1 MTASAATAAP
11 GWALTHI
18 DPRKFLFSFSS
29 FIAAAATLGIAFSA
43 SLPRPWWALLTVY
56 VTAQPMAGAFRP
68 KIFYRLGG
76 VLTGAAV
83 SIAVVPNLQN
93 SPALLV
99 LCMAAWSGLCIYRA
113 VHDRTPRAFL
123 FQMAGFSAAVISF
136 PYLDDPASVF
146 TTTVSRVE
154 EMTVAIICVSITHA
168 VLQPWS
174 ATPVIHGKALAFL
187 THASRWTAEALGT
200 RHTRLEYEHRR
211 QLAADI
217 TELGMV
223 AIHLPFDQPNAP
235 ATRRRVLEVQQRL
248 GALLPLASAIAD
260 RLDRLR
266 AAGSLP
272 LPLQHLVEDVI
283 VWLARPPTAPRAYS
297 QTLVARCH
305 ALRPRTGPHSSW
317 DELLAVSAC
326 VRLAEFI
333 EAHAAAQAGVLRIG
347 DAGDTRDAGD
357 TDEGAAAGNPA
368 GFALARDHGVAAL
381 AGVATAVALML
392 YCLVWVTLGWP
403 TGGATAAFA
412 ALITCSFA
420 AQDDPAPVLA
430 RYLGATLVTF
440 PLAALY
446 LFAILPRVDG
456 WEQLVIFLAP
466 ALLALGYIQAD
477 PQRNPLALPM
487 FSCLIVALG
496 FLDRFIADFA
506 VFINVGLA
514 QVGGILATI
523 AVTRLFRSVSA
534 RWTARRIIHDNWAG
548 IARLADRRGAF
559 LPDQW
564 TALATDRL
572 GQVAARMAVAPAA
585 DALHAADGL
594 RDLRIGRNVIA
605 IRTALAGTR
614 AGPQAA
620 LRRALH
626 QVGTLYHNRQLTGQ
640 VRSPPPGLRIAIDRA
655 IHAVLAGLPAG
666 EPSPALL
673 ALVGLRC
680 NLLPTAP
687 PCRSTASR

>member
-1 MTASAATAAP
+1 MTAAP
-11 GWALTHI
+11 GRPLTHI
-18 DPRKFLFSFSS
+18 DPRKLLFSLSS
-29 FIAAAATLGIAFSA
+29 FLAAALTLGIAFSA

-83 SIAVVPNLQN
+83 SLMVVPNLQN

-99 LCMAAWSGLCIYRA
+99 LCLAAWTGLCIYRA

-136 PYLDDPASVF
+136 PYLDDPANVLI
-146 TTTVSRVE
+146 TTVSRVE
-154 EMTVAIICVSITHA
+154 EMTVAIICISITHA

-174 ATPVIHGKALAFL
+174 ATPVIRGKALAFL
-187 THASRWTAEALGT
+187 AHASRWTAEALGT
-200 RHTRLEYEHRR
+200 HRTRLEYEHRR

-217 TELGMV
+217 TELGLV

-248 GALLPLASAIAD
+248 AALLPLASATAD

-266 AAGSLP
+266 AAGALP
-272 LPLQHLVEDVI
+272 PELQQLVDEVI
-283 VWLARPPTAPRAYS
+283 SWLARPPQAPDLGRA
-297 QTLVARCH
+297 LIARCH
-305 ALRPRTGPHSSW
+305 AVCPTTGSHSSW
-317 DELLAVSAC
+317 HELLAASAC
-326 VRLAEFI
+326 ARLAQFI
-333 EAHAAAQAGVLRIG
+333 EAHTAAEACVLRIG
-347 DAGDTRDAGD
+347 DALDVRRPGDSDADSTLDG
-357 TDEGAAAGNPA
+357 PA
-368 GFALARDHGVAAL
+368 GFVLARDHGVAAL
-381 AGVATAVALML
+381 AGIATAVALML
-392 YCLVWVTLGWP
+392 YCLVWVGLGWP
-403 TGGATAAFA
+403 SGGATAAFA

-420 AQDDPAPVLA
+420 AQDDPAPALA
-430 RYLGATLVTF
+430 RYLGATLITF

-446 LFAILPRVDG
+446 LFAVLPRVDG
-456 WEQLVIFLAP
+456 CEQLVIFLAP
-466 ALLALGYIQAD
+466 ALLALGYVQAD

-496 FLDRFIADFA
+496 FLDRFQADFA
-506 VFINVGLA
+506 VFLNVGLA

-548 IARLADRRGAF
+548 IARLADLRSAF
-559 LPDQW
+559 MPAQW

-605 IRTALAGTR
+605 LRTTLASTQ
-614 AGPQAA
+614 AGSHIA

-626 QVGTLYHNRQLTGQ
+626 QVGTLYRNRLRTGA
-640 VRSPPPGLRIAIDRA
+640 VRSPPPGLRIAVDRA
-655 IHAVLAGLPAG
+655 IHALLASLPAG

-673 ALVGLRC
+673 ALVALRC
-680 NLLPTAP
+680 NLLPAATP
-687 PCRSTASR
+687 YRSTASR